1 MLEDL
6 HRLAANVEVKLTALN
21 MILNRRQETDNTSVI
36 HLQRCVRTAATVV
49 ASASTVRG
57 DDIVDES
64 METSDASSR
73 WNTLTG
79 IPEPSANVTGSPS
92 ASQYTLSPNSPP
104 ALSPT
109 HSHARQT
116 STGSFNLASPTMP
129 TLSSPELGQLGDDD
143 FQGSLSREDETPNIN
158 AVKKRRDF
166 SLSSLLSPR
175 IKAKTVSR
183 KARLLR
189 KDDLKINSAVQIMT
203 KRTFVS
209 DGACGKTCF
218 LISTSKG
225 IYFEVS
231 DTDISTYLL
240 ISRKVYVPTLFEN
253 YVADLQVDGFKFKC
267 ALWDTAGSSDFDRLR
282 QSSNAQTDIFCIWFS
297 IDRWDSLEN
306 WLPEV
311 KQYKRKTDPIF
322 LLGFKEDLRQD
333 PKTIEELSNNNQAP
347 ITTAKGEEMAKKIG
361 ALRYFECSAIRHQ
374 GTKEIFHNIL
384 SMILAASPQL
394 KKRYKSGNWRRKAM
408 DMLQPS

>member
-49 ASASTVRG
+49 ASASRVRG

-64 METSDASSR
+64 METSDVMSEFGWLMDDLAPSDLTLDWVASLGDGRQASSR

-92 ASQYTLSPNSPP
+92 ASQYTSSPSSPP

-116 STGSFNLASPTMP
+116 STSSFNLASPTMS

-143 FQGSLSREDETPNIN
+143 SQGSLSGEDETANIN
-158 AVKKRRDF
+158 AVKKRRNF

-183 KARLLR
+183 KKRLLC
-189 KDDLKINSAVQIMT
+189 KDDLKINSAGQIMT
-203 KRTFVS
+203 KWTFVG

-218 LISTSKG
+218 L
-225 IYFEVS
+225 
-231 DTDISTYLL
+231 
-240 ISRKVYVPTLFEN
+240 
-253 YVADLQVDGFKFKC
+253 
-267 ALWDTAGSSDFDRLR
+267 
-282 QSSNAQTDIFCIWFS
+282 
-297 IDRWDSLEN
+297 
-306 WLPEV
+306 
-311 KQYKRKTDPIF
+311 
-322 LLGFKEDLRQD
+322 
-333 PKTIEELSNNNQAP
+333 
-347 ITTAKGEEMAKKIG
+347 M
-361 ALRYFECSAIRHQ
+361 
-374 GTKEIFHNIL
+374 
-384 SMILAASPQL
+384 
-394 KKRYKSGNWRRKAM
+394 
-408 DMLQPS
+408 